1 MRTPHLYYTT
11 ETEKIDPHLIVVIL
25 ESVGLAVAGDGG
37 VLADGT
43 AAIVVGDFTAEK
55 ESG

>member
-25 ESVGLAVAGDGG
+25 ESGGLAVAGDGI
-37 VLADGT
+37 LADGA